1 LENGTDGPKSEITE
15 NEVKTPP
22 KKAILKIPGVV
33 SALTWTGIILF
44 AMTVTASLVLMTL
57 VGVGKIPAWSFLI
70 AVILMLSATVQ
81 LMLFLG
87 FADIIEQLSRINANT
102 KR

>member
-1 LENGTDGPKSEITE
+1 MENGTDGPKSEITE

-22 KKAILKIPGVV
+22 KKAILKNPVG

-44 AMTVTASLVLMTL
+44 AVTVTASLVLMTL
-57 VGVGKIPAWSFLI
+57 VGLGKIPAWSFLT

-87 FADIIEQLSRINANT
+87 FAEIIEQLSRINANT

>member
-1 LENGTDGPKSEITE
+1 MENGTDGPKFEITE

-22 KKAILKIPGVV
+22 KKAIFKIPGVV
-33 SALTWTGIILF
+33 TALTWTGIILF
-44 AMTVTASLVLMTL
+44 ALTVAVSLVLMTL
-57 VGVGKIPAWSFLI
+57 VALEKIPAWSFPT
-70 AVILMLSATVQ
+70 AVFLMVSATVQ

-87 FADIIEQLSRINANT
+87 FAEIIEQLSRINANT